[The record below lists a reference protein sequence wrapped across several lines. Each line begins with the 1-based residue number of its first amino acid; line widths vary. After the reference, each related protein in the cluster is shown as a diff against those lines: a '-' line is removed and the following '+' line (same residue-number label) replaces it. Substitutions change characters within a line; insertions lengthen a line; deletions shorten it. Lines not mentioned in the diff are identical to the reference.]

1 MIISSVI
8 YEAHH
13 NSVLYVIAAMLLF
26 ASAGV
31 MEHSGIKVPYFTF
44 FSHDSGRRVKEA
56 PWNMLVAMGL
66 AASLCIFLAFPW
78 GGYQMLY
85 DLLPYEADYKP
96 YTVDHVVFQLQLLF
110 AAITAFCILKKS
122 GLYPVEKRSEI
133 LDFDWFYR
141 KCGLYIV
148 KSINRAWS
156 SIDGK
161 LSSAIEDVSNSVN
174 RCLYGVF
181 SPIGGFSKTAPS
193 GLAAVMTAAML
204 ILVLVLVYFVR

>member
-1 MIISSVI
+1 
-8 YEAHH
+8 
-13 NSVLYVIAAMLLF
+13 
-26 ASAGV
+26 
-31 MEHSGIKVPYFTF
+31 
-44 FSHDSGRRVKEA
+44 
-56 PWNMLVAMGL
+56 MLVAMGL

-122 GLYPVEKRSEI
+122 GLYPAEKRSEI

-161 LSSAIEDVSNSVN
+161 LSSATEDVSNSVN